1 MIEILAYD
9 EALFRLINGEW
20 RYAILDTILPLARNK
35 LIWIPLY
42 VFIVSFMLENFKL
55 KGLYWL
61 FFAISLLGVSDFV
74 SSKLI
79 KKSIKR
85 ERPCRNEDLK
95 DTLHLQV
102 TCGSGYSF
110 TSSHASNHFTI
121 ATFIFFTLGAIFRW
135 IRVPVLLWAGMV
147 AYAQVY
153 VGVHY
158 PLDVIC
164 GALLGIFIA
173 TIGAAL
179 YESFVRIQ
187 IVV

>member
-1 MIEILAYD
+1 MMEILTYD
-9 EALFRLINGEW
+9 EALFRMVNGAW
-20 RYAILDTILPLARNK
+20 RHDILDTILPLARNK
-35 LIWIPLY
+35 IVWIPLY
-42 VFIVSFMLENFKL
+42 VFIASFMLENFKL
-55 KGLYWL
+55 KGLYWVV
-61 FFAISLLGVSDFV
+61 FAISLLGVSDFV

-79 KKSIKR
+79 KKNIKR
-85 ERPCRNEDLK
+85 ERPCQNEGLK
-95 DTLHLQV
+95 DTLHLRV
-102 TCGSGYSF
+102 ACGSGYSF

-135 IRVPVLLWAGMV
+135 IKIPVLLWAGMIS
-147 AYAQVY
+147 YAQVY

-173 TIGAAL
+173 TIGAAFYGSL
-179 YESFVRIQ
+179 IRLR